1 MLKLHTRATLLALA
15 VVAAIA
21 AFAAIAGLGT
31 AAELAPPVNTAA
43 PTISGSAQQSQTLT
57 TTNGTWT
64 GAGPNFTYQ
73 WRRCNQS
80 GNSCSGINGATSR
93 TYTLR
98 GVDVG
103 NTIRSR
109 VTATNG
115 DGSTSATSAPTA
127 VVTRSGATGC
137 PSGTGPVNV
146 TAVSPP
152 ARLLVDGQSLAPV
165 PVGAVADGAVPRV
178 GLRRQSCP
186 GRPGL
191 RHGRAVQPVQHRAGG
206 VNGSGRLGAGVD
218 ESPARLPG
226 GTSAAAARDVRPRP
240 QAGRGPARRHL
251 ESTPG
256 VLPGEPQQVSEAVN
270 ASGGPRRPS
279 AHAASRSKLG
289 TTASSA
295 ARSAPAGR
303 SPGVRSTQ
311 TAAPRPAASA
321 PATSFS
327 MSSPTIATSPSSS
340 PRRATARL

>member
-73 WRRCNQS
+73 WLRCNQS

-165 PVGAVADGAVPRV
+165 PVGRST
-178 GLRRQSCP
+178 QSLTARFHVSAC
-186 GRPGL
+186 G
-191 RHGRAVQPVQHRAGG
+191 GRAVQGALVYVTAVPFNQFSIAPEASTGADGWAQVSM
-206 VNGSGRLGAGVD
+206 NRLRGF
-218 ESPARLPG
+218 P
-226 GTSAAAARDVRPRP
+226 AARQQRLLVMF
-240 QAGRGPARRHL
+240 ARARKQ
-251 ESTPG
+251 
-256 VLPGEPQQVSEAVN
+256 GEDLLGGISSRRLVSFPVN
-270 ASGGPRRPS
+270 LN
-279 AHAASRSKLG
+279 K
-289 TTASSA
+289 
-295 ARSAPAGR
+295 
-303 SPGVRSTQ
+303 
-311 TAAPRPAASA
+311 
-321 PATSFS
+321 
-327 MSSPTIATSPSSS
+327 
-340 PRRATARL
+340 